1 MTSRIRRINWL
12 RIWREWR
19 GFVLFII
26 CMFLFRSAIADW
38 NQVPSS
44 SMRPSILDGD
54 RIVVDKMAYDLR
66 VPFTLVRMVQWAHP
80 QRGDIVTFPSPLD
93 EELFVKR
100 VIGIPGDTVQLRNNR
115 LEINDI
121 VADYTPISKEEQ
133 SNFYVPDASRFRLFK
148 EEILGSSRVI
158 MLSRRQRDPSYSS
171 FEPIT
176 LGENEYLMLG
186 DNRDLSSDFRKIGVV
201 TRERIVGRAHA
212 VAFSLDLKNYWIPR
226 LDRLFNNI
234 D

>member
-1 MTSRIRRINWL
+1 MVERIRTINWR

-44 SMRPSILDGD
+44 SMRPTILDGD

-80 QRGDIVTFPSPLD
+80 KRGDIVTFPSPLD

-100 VIGIPGDTVQLRNNR
+100 VIGIPGDKVELRRNR
-115 LEINDI
+115 LMINDV
-121 VADYTPISKEEQ
+121 VADYTPVSKEDQ
-133 SNFYVPDASRFRLFK
+133 AKFYIPDATKFRLLK

-158 MLSRRQRDPSYSS
+158 MWARTPRDPLYRS
-171 FEPIT
+171 FDPIT
-176 LGENEYLMLG
+176 LGENQYLMLG

>member
-1 MTSRIRRINWL
+1 
-12 RIWREWR
+12 
-19 GFVLFII
+19 
-26 CMFLFRSAIADW
+26 
-38 NQVPSS
+38 
-44 SMRPSILDGD
+44 MRPSILDGD

-66 VPFTLVRMVQWAHP
+66 VPFTLVRMVQWGHP

-121 VADYTPISKEEQ
+121 VANYTPVSKEEQ
-133 SNFYVPDASRFRLFK
+133 DNFYVPDASRFRLFK

-226 LDRLFNNI
+226 PDRLFNNI

>member
-1 MTSRIRRINWL
+1 
-12 RIWREWR
+12 
-19 GFVLFII
+19 
-26 CMFLFRSAIADW
+26 MFLFRSAIADW

-66 VPFTLVRMVQWAHP
+66 VPFTLVRMVQWTHP

-158 MLSRRQRDPSYSS
+158 MLSRSQRDPSYSS

>member
-1 MTSRIRRINWL
+1 MTSKIRRINWL

-66 VPFTLVRMVQWAHP
+66 VPFTLVRMVQWGHP

-121 VADYTPISKEEQ
+121 VANYTPCIGKKSKTIFTYLTRVD
-133 SNFYVPDASRFRLFK
+133 SDYSKRKFSAV
-148 EEILGSSRVI
+148 LG
-158 MLSRRQRDPSYSS
+158 
-171 FEPIT
+171 
-176 LGENEYLMLG
+176 
-186 DNRDLSSDFRKIGVV
+186 
-201 TRERIVGRAHA
+201 
-212 VAFSLDLKNYWIPR
+212 
-226 LDRLFNNI
+226 
-234 D
+234 